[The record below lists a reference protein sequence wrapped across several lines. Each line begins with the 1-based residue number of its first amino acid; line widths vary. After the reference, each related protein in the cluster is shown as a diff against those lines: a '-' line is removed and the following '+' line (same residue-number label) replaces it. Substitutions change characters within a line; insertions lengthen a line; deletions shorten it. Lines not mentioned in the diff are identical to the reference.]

1 MIYLEEKL
9 LEIFKLVSIL
19 NEKQSKVYAE
29 IHYYANEWKRL
40 EIIIRSKV
48 DFSYIQKC
56 EIQLTDTLLI
66 KWDNI
71 ITLLKNYING
81 ITNQ

>member
-1 MIYLEEKL
+1 MEEKL
-9 LEIFKLVSIL
+9 LEVFKLVNLL

-71 ITLLKNYING
+71 IKLLESYIR
-81 ITNQ
+81 ITINE